1 MQFRSIF
8 SFLGSPLPDG
18 SRVFQAVRSSPL
30 KSSPL
35 ESSWAKKPVRH
46 LAALAAGT
54 VMIGAAAPAAAATIT
69 ITVTDLRSD
78 EGVVRACMTTME
90 DIFPR
95 CARDPDSHR
104 KVVRAGD
111 TITIRFENVEPGD
124 YAIALLHD
132 ENEDGK
138 ANRVLGM
145 APREGYGFSRDAP
158 VRMAPPDWD
167 DAVFSIGSA
176 SQNLTIKMRYFL

>member
-1 MQFRSIF
+1 MIR
-8 SFLGSPLPDG
+8 
-18 SRVFQAVRSSPL
+18 A
-30 KSSPL
+30 
-35 ESSWAKKPVRH
+35 
-46 LAALAAGT
+46 AALALGIGAVGMAAPASAGT
-54 VMIGAAAPAAAATIT
+54 VT

-78 EGVVRACMTTME
+78 EGVVRACMTTVE

-95 CARDPDSHR
+95 CRRDPNSHR
-104 KVVRAGD
+104 TVVRAGN
-111 TITIRFENVEPGD
+111 TVTIRFTNVEPGD

-167 DAVFSIGSA
+167 DAVFTIGRA

>member
-1 MQFRSIF
+1 MKR
-8 SFLGSPLPDG
+8 LG
-18 SRVFQAVRSSPL
+18 
-30 KSSPL
+30 
-35 ESSWAKKPVRH
+35 
-46 LAALAAGT
+46 ALALGLGLGAFASPAMAGT
-54 VMIGAAAPAAAATIT
+54 VT
-69 ITVTDLRSD
+69 ITVTDLRNT
-78 EGVVRACMTTME
+78 EGVVRACMTTVE

-95 CARDPDSHR
+95 CVRDPDSHR
-104 KVVRAGD
+104 TVVRAAD
-111 TITIRFENVEPGD
+111 TVTIRFENVEPGD

-167 DAVFSIGSA
+167 DAVFTVGSGNQ
-176 SQNLTIKMRYFL
+176 SMTIKMRYFL

>member
-1 MQFRSIF
+1 MT
-8 SFLGSPLPDG
+8 GSTISALRPI
-18 SRVFQAVRSSPL
+18 
-30 KSSPL
+30 
-35 ESSWAKKPVRH
+35 
-46 LAALAAGT
+46 AALAMGIAFT
-54 VMIGAAAPAAAATIT
+54 AFAAPAAAATIT

-90 DIFPR
+90 DVFPR
-95 CARDPDSHR
+95 CARDPNSHR
-104 KVVRAGD
+104 TVVRADD

-167 DAVFSIGSA
+167 DAVFTIGSA